1 MYLNYPYQYEWS
13 DVNGVI
19 TGESTSSISSLSAGD
34 YSVTV
39 IDENGCNESIPITLT
54 GPEPIS
60 IDATN
65 SVLDNA
71 YSGYGVSTTGAT
83 DGYVIITVDGGVEQY
98 SYNWIYDGTTI
109 NSGTFLDGET
119 LSFDNLAEGAY
130 TLQGTDANGCDIF
143 YQVTLNAPGPFEVTE
158 THSDYNGYG
167 VECNNVICTR
177 KVYPEHLLAMIQSHF
192 IEGSWRAID
201 TISELSEVNI
211 HETYIGE
218 DRRLRLRPLIKNYLT
233 LNDIFREIYSEH
245 WMRFLGVVKVQESFH
260 CNIGDLLLMDYD
272 CSNIIDLSRQIEVK
286 SCALNDIEK
295 LASRGICLADKITS
309 LCSEKISTQITRIK
323 SLSGEIELL
332 DKRIN
337 QVGLIHPEVKPIT
350 DMFAKR
356 KENFKGNDPIQL
368 SQETRKCYQMLHEEG
383 KSLGGLL
390 ASVSKELKAAHVD
403 TFHAAVSSMSVE
415 VPGR

>member
-1 MYLNYPYQYEWS
+1 EELLIIITESDPIALAEMHSNISCTYIGDDSQDGSIEVTASGGNLNYPYQYEWS

-71 YSGYGVSTTGAT
+71 YSGYGVSATGAT

-158 THSDYNGYG
+158 TH
-167 VECNNVICTR
+167 
-177 KVYPEHLLAMIQSHF
+177 
-192 IEGSWRAID
+192 
-201 TISELSEVNI
+201 
-211 HETYIGE
+211 
-218 DRRLRLRPLIKNYLT
+218 
-233 LNDIFREIYSEH
+233 
-245 WMRFLGVVKVQESFH
+245 
-260 CNIGDLLLMDYD
+260 
-272 CSNIIDLSRQIEVK
+272 
-286 SCALNDIEK
+286 
-295 LASRGICLADKITS
+295 
-309 LCSEKISTQITRIK
+309 
-323 SLSGEIELL
+323 
-332 DKRIN
+332 
-337 QVGLIHPEVKPIT
+337 
-350 DMFAKR
+350 
-356 KENFKGNDPIQL
+356 
-368 SQETRKCYQMLHEEG
+368 
-383 KSLGGLL
+383 
-390 ASVSKELKAAHVD
+390 
-403 TFHAAVSSMSVE
+403 
-415 VPGR
+415 